1 MGEFCRSRALPVL
14 YLEEHMTMVI
24 RLLTLVRWIL
34 VLPAAVVGTGASRM
48 EQRTQMQNGR
58 QWLQRQPIQLRLLRP
73 RLPGR
78 QISPDHG
85 WRIVDQHPWTGSGL
99 GQTEMRVRVVNY
111 EYRFTVES
119 QSNDRWEMQQLM
131 REAPLIAQWA
141 QRTYGGSPIEVI
153 VKR

>member
-1 MGEFCRSRALPVL
+1 
-14 YLEEHMTMVI
+14 MTIVI

-34 VLPAAVVGTGASRM
+34 MLPAAMSAHGSAEWSKEHSCRAG
-48 EQRTQMQNGR
+48 Q
-58 QWLQRQPIQLRLLRP
+58 QWLQQQPIQLRLLRP
-73 RLPGR
+73 QLPGR
-78 QISPDHG
+78 QISPGQG

-99 GQTEMRVRVVNY
+99 GQTEMRVRVVNF

-141 QRTYGGSPIEVI
+141 QRTYGGAPIEVI

>member
-1 MGEFCRSRALPVL
+1 
-14 YLEEHMTMVI
+14 MTIVI

-34 VLPAAVVGTGASRM
+34 ALPAAVVGAWVSRM
-48 EQRTQMQNGR
+48 EQRTQQLQGR
-58 QWLQRQPIQLRLLRP
+58 EQWLQRHPSQLRLLRP
-73 RLPGR
+73 QLPGR
-78 QISPDHG
+78 QISPDQG
-85 WRIVDQHPWTGSGL
+85 WRIVDQHPWTGSGS

-111 EYRFTVES
+111 EYRFTVIS

>member
-1 MGEFCRSRALPVL
+1 
-14 YLEEHMTMVI
+14 MVI
-24 RLLTLVRWIL
+24 RLLTLVRWML
-34 VLPAAVVGTGASRM
+34 VMPAAIVGTWVSRM
-48 EQRTQMQNGR
+48 EQGAQLPSGK
-58 QWLQRQPIQLRLLRP
+58 QWLKPQPNQLRLLRP

-78 QISPDHG
+78 QLSLGQG

-141 QRTYGGSPIEVI
+141 QRTYGGAPIEVI
-153 VKR
+153 VRW

>member
-1 MGEFCRSRALPVL
+1 
-14 YLEEHMTMVI
+14 MVI
-24 RLLTLVRWIL
+24 RLLTIVRSIL
-34 VLPAAVVGTGASRM
+34 VLPAAIVGTWVSRM
-48 EQRTQMQNGR
+48 EQGTQLPSGK
-58 QWLQRQPIQLRLLRP
+58 QWLQPQPIQLRLLRP
-73 RLPGR
+73 QLPG
-78 QISPDHG
+78 QQMSPGQG

-111 EYRFTVES
+111 EYGFTVES

-141 QRTYGGSPIEVI
+141 QRTYGGFPIEVI

>member
-1 MGEFCRSRALPVL
+1 MGELRRSRALPVVL
-14 YLEEHMTMVI
+14 SGGAMTMVI
-24 RLLTLVRWIL
+24 RLLTLVRWML
-34 VLPAAVVGTGASRM
+34 VMPAAIVGTWVTRM
-48 EQRTQMQNGR
+48 EQGTQLPSGK
-58 QWLQRQPIQLRLLRP
+58 QWLQPQPIQLRLLRP

-78 QISPDHG
+78 QISPGQG

-99 GQTEMRVRVVNY
+99 GQTEMRVRIVNY

-119 QSNDRWEMQQLM
+119 QSNDRGEMQQLM

-141 QRTYGGSPIEVI
+141 QRTYGGAPIEVI

>member
-1 MGEFCRSRALPVL
+1 
-14 YLEEHMTMVI
+14 MVI
-24 RLLTLVRWIL
+24 RLLTLVRWVL
-34 VLPAAVVGTGASRM
+34 VMPAAIVGTWVSRM
-48 EQRTQMQNGR
+48 EQGTQLPSGK
-58 QWLQRQPIQLRLLRP
+58 QWLQPQPIQLRLLGP

-78 QISPDHG
+78 LISPGQG
-85 WRIVDQHPWTGSGL
+85 WRIVDQHPWTGSGS

-141 QRTYGGSPIEVI
+141 QRTYGGAPIEVI

>member
-1 MGEFCRSRALPVL
+1 
-14 YLEEHMTMVI
+14 MVI
-24 RLLTLVRWIL
+24 RLLTLVRWML
-34 VLPAAVVGTGASRM
+34 VMPAAIVGTWVSRM
-48 EQRTQMQNGR
+48 EQGTQLPSGK
-58 QWLQRQPIQLRLLRP
+58 QWLQPQPIQLRLLRP

-78 QISPDHG
+78 QISPGQG
-85 WRIVDQHPWTGSGL
+85 WRIVDQHPWTGRGL
-99 GQTEMRVRVVNY
+99 GQTEMRVRVLNY

-141 QRTYGGSPIEVI
+141 QRTYGDAPIEVI